1 MKKCIVTV
9 YYLIDNFCKIYQ
21 EWERKKLIPSSNQRN
36 RDGKLSLA
44 ELLTITIYFY
54 LSPCKDFKNYYL
66 YYLRYKYKE
75 YFCLPSYS
83 RIIQLLPRMLLPLA
97 VLMHYL
103 KGDETGI
110 YYIDSTKLA
119 ICHNK
124 RTSSN
129 RVFNRFSK
137 IGKSSYGWFL
147 GFKLHLII
155 NNKGEIMSVKI
166 TKGNKSDLSIASVI
180 SEGLSGKLFGDKA
193 YISKELFHQLFSNGL
208 RLFTNLRKD
217 MKTYLLDIDDKCL
230 LNKRSLI
237 ESVFNVL
244 KKHMHLEH
252 TRHRSP
258 LNFFVHIIASLT
270 SYSISKLNPY
280 LISSSFSSNS
290 LS

>member
-1 MKKCIVTV
+1 MVNVIALKRQFRI
-9 YYLIDNFCKIYQ
+9 
-21 EWERKKLIPSSNQRN
+21 R
-36 RDGKLSLA
+36 G
-44 ELLTITIYFY
+44 
-54 LSPCKDFKNYYL
+54 
-66 YYLRYKYKE
+66 
-75 YFCLPSYS
+75 S
-83 RIIQLLPRMLLPLA
+83 R
-97 VLMHYL
+97 
-103 KGDETGI
+103 EGI
-110 YYIDSTKLA
+110 
-119 ICHNK
+119 
-124 RTSSN
+124 
-129 RVFNRFSK
+129 FSK

-166 TKGNKSDLSIASVI
+166 TKGNKSNLSVASVI
-180 SEGLSGKLFGDKA
+180 SKGLSGKLFGDKA

-217 MKTYLLDIDDKCL
+217 MKTYLLDIDDKLL

-252 TRHRSP
+252 TRHRSHI
-258 LNFFVHIIASLT
+258 NFFVHIIASLA

-280 LISSSFSSNS
+280 LISSSFSSNH

>member
-1 MKKCIVTV
+1 MKKCIITV

-21 EWERKKLIPSSNQRN
+21 DWERKRLIPSSNQRN

-103 KGDETGI
+103 KGEETGI

-119 ICHNK
+119 ICHNT
-124 RTSSN
+124 RISSN

-147 GFKLHLII
+147 GFKLHLMKVDII
-155 NNKGEIMSVKI
+155 HNYY
-166 TKGNKSDLSIASVI
+166 LSRA
-180 SEGLSGKLFGDKA
+180 
-193 YISKELFHQLFSNGL
+193 Q
-208 RLFTNLRKD
+208 
-217 MKTYLLDIDDKCL
+217 
-230 LNKRSLI
+230 
-237 ESVFNVL
+237 
-244 KKHMHLEH
+244 
-252 TRHRSP
+252 
-258 LNFFVHIIASLT
+258 FFD
-270 SYSISKLNPY
+270 
-280 LISSSFSSNS
+280 
-290 LS
+290 

>member
-1 MKKCIVTV
+1 MKKCIITV

-21 EWERKKLIPSSNQRN
+21 EWERKRLIPSSNQRN

-66 YYLRYKYKE
+66 YYLSHKYKG
-75 YFCLPSYS
+75 YFRLPSYS
-83 RIIQLLPRMLLPLA
+83 MIIQLWPRMLLPLA

-103 KGDETGI
+103 KGEETGI

-124 RTSSN
+124 RISSN

-137 IGKSSYGWFL
+137 IGKSSYGCFL
-147 GFKLHLII
+147 GFKLHLVI
-155 NNKGEIMSVKI
+155 NNKGELISVKI
-166 TKGNKSDLSIASVI
+166 TKSNKSDLSVASVI
-180 SEGLSGKLFGDKA
+180 SKGLSRKLFGDKA
-193 YISKELFHQLFSNGL
+193 YISKDLFHQLFSNGL

-217 MKTYLLDIDDKCL
+217 MQTYLLDIDDKLL

-237 ESVFNVL
+237 QSVFNVL

-258 LNFFVHIIASLT
+258 LNFFVHIIASLS

-280 LISSSFSSNS
+280 LFSSSFSSFN